1 MSTRADLLVSISEIA
16 DLAGVG
22 RPAVSNW
29 RKRHVDFPA
38 PRVQAAAG
46 ALFSLDEVER
56 WLIEEEK
63 IDGPIP
69 PARIVRQLADAA
81 RGSMPP
87 AEWSRFLTACL
98 VYLEACRRAAA
109 GSTEVSVAPHHRWDA
124 IREAEARRLHD
135 QLIGAASAI
144 EKSTPALR
152 GLLLTSLD
160 QVPRPE
166 PERLRGLLDTLRSAA
181 IDEWGGYVDLYEDL
195 VARDDPADRSQV
207 QSSTPDSV
215 AQLVVDLAPPAD
227 SIVDLASGEG
237 GLLLLAALHRDAS
250 ETPVLTGYEINE
262 DVHRAA
268 RSRFFLYDVRAD
280 LRLADV
286 FRVPATELP
295 KADLVVMNPPFGLSK
310 WGDAAIYQAEQW
322 QFGSPSPSSAEF
334 AWPQLAIWCLRPGGT
349 AIVVMPPS
357 AAFRGTRD
365 AKIRSA
371 MLEAG
376 VIEAVIALPSR
387 VFLSTAI
394 APHLWILRADRRPD
408 DAVLM
413 VNASRLGEA
422 SRSQTLL
429 SQSDIDKVVEVVVTW
444 RNRRTV
450 DDAAPLF
457 ARAVELSEIIEGDL
471 TPGRYDPGPEVDLDA
486 LRDRAAELRR
496 SIEGRSSTAL
506 AALNG
511 VLHAESTH

>member
-1 MSTRADLLVSISEIA
+1 MGTRAEVLVSISEIA
-16 DLAGVG
+16 DLASVG

-29 RKRHVDFPA
+29 RKRHADFPA

-56 WLIEEEK
+56 WLIEQEK

-81 RGSMPP
+81 RGSIPP
-87 AEWSRFLTACL
+87 GDWSRFLTACL
-98 VYLEACRRAAA
+98 VYLEACRRAAE
-109 GSTEVSVAPHHRWDA
+109 GSAEVSVPPHHRWDA
-124 IREAEARRLHD
+124 IREAEARRLQD

-144 EKSTPALR
+144 EKSTPTLR

-160 QVPRPE
+160 QVPPPE
-166 PERLRGLLDTLRSAA
+166 PERLRGLLDTLRAA
-181 IDEWGGYVDLYEDL
+181 ADEEWGGYVDLFEDL
-195 VARDDPADRSQV
+195 VAREPGDQARGQHT
-207 QSSTPDSV
+207 TPDSI
-215 AQLVVDLAPPAD
+215 AQLVVELAPPAD
-227 SIVDLASGEG
+227 TIVDLACGEG
-237 GLLLLAALHRDAS
+237 GLLLLAALHRDVS
-250 ETPVLTGYEINE
+250 ETPALTGYEIDE

-268 RSRFFLYDVRAD
+268 RSRFFLYDVPAD
-280 LRLADV
+280 LRRADV
-286 FRVPATELP
+286 LRVPADELP

-322 QFGSPSPSSAEF
+322 QFGNPSPSSAEF

-357 AAFRGTRD
+357 AAFRGARD
-365 AKIRSA
+365 AAIRSA
-371 MLEAG
+371 LLDAG

-394 APHLWILRADRRPD
+394 APHIWILRADRRPD
-408 DAVLM
+408 EAVLM

-429 SQSDIDKVVEVVVTW
+429 DQSDIDKVVEVVLTW
-444 RNRRTV
+444 RNLRTI
-450 DDAAPLF
+450 DAAAPLF
-457 ARAVELSEIIEGDL
+457 ARAVERSEITEGDL
-471 TPGRYDPGPEVDLDA
+471 TPGRYDPGPEIDLDA
-486 LRDRAAELRR
+486 LRHRATELRR
-496 SIEGRSSTAL
+496 SIEGLSSTAF

-511 VLHAESTH
+511 VLHADPTH